1 MYNNAKYLF
10 NKLLSIYYIDYI
22 NIRDEERETM
32 SEKYNPS
39 MYLLKVINLL
49 VWRKKIKKKVN
60 HSWRKLLLKE

>member
-32 SEKYNPS
+32 GEKYNPS

-49 VWRKKIKKKVN
+49 VWRKKIRKK
-60 HSWRKLLLKE
+60 

>member
-32 SEKYNPS
+32 GEKYNPS

-49 VWRKKIKKKVN
+49 V
-60 HSWRKLLLKE
+60 